1 MTSPSGRSRLAF
13 SRFCWAVLVY
23 TIGVIL
29 WGAFVRATG
38 SGAGCGSHW
47 PLCDGQVVPRSP
59 DAEMLIEFTH
69 RATSG
74 VAFLLVVV
82 MTVWAYRRFSTGSP
96 VRRAAAA
103 SLFFMVVE
111 ALLGAGLVIFGL
123 VGDDDSL
130 ARAWMM
136 AFHLVNTFLLLGAIS
151 LTAWWGSGRPTP
163 AAAGLR
169 TSGIPVG
176 ALLLGLAL
184 LGMSG
189 AVTALGDTLFP
200 AVSFAEGLRQ
210 DFDAGSHILL
220 QLRVYHPVI
229 AAVLSFLVLGVCLRL
244 GRPEISPATFHLA
257 VITVVL
263 YLAQL
268 LIGVVN
274 LLLLAPVWLQ
284 LVHLLVADMIW
295 VSAVLLGA
303 SALAQ
308 TGRVGATAEAAVHA
322 GQAVAAVDGRPRPR
336 HTGHPL
342 K

>member
-1 MTSPSGRSRLAF
+1 MGMTSPSGRSRLAF

-111 ALLGAGLVIFGL
+111 ALLGAALVIFGL

-130 ARAWMM
+130 ARAWVM

-151 LTAWWGSGRPTP
+151 LTA
-163 AAAGLR
+163 LR
-169 TSGIPVG
+169 
-176 ALLLGLAL
+176 
-184 LGMSG
+184 
-189 AVTALGDTLFP
+189 
-200 AVSFAEGLRQ
+200 
-210 DFDAGSHILL
+210 
-220 QLRVYHPVI
+220 
-229 AAVLSFLVLGVCLRL
+229 
-244 GRPEISPATFHLA
+244 
-257 VITVVL
+257 
-263 YLAQL
+263 
-268 LIGVVN
+268 
-274 LLLLAPVWLQ
+274 
-284 LVHLLVADMIW
+284 
-295 VSAVLLGA
+295 
-303 SALAQ
+303 
-308 TGRVGATAEAAVHA
+308 
-322 GQAVAAVDGRPRPR
+322 GQAVILVAILPEPGQFDKIVRDVCANLKLKNPPYSLSEPEPFRIGGTPAIRVSYQVSRDNIPVVVFFVFFHNANRLFQVMCSCPVDLLDENKADFERVIAS
-336 HTGHPL
+336 L
-342 K
+342 ALD

>member
-1 MTSPSGRSRLAF
+1 MSMTPASSRPQLAF
-13 SRFCWAVLVY
+13 SRFCWGVLVY
-23 TIGVIL
+23 TVGVIL

-74 VAFLLVVV
+74 IAFLLVVV
-82 MTVWAYRRFSTGSP
+82 LTVWAFRRFSPGSP
-96 VRRAAAA
+96 VRWAAAA
-103 SLFFMVVE
+103 SLLFMVVE

-130 ARAWMM
+130 ARAWVM
-136 AFHLVNTFLLLGAIS
+136 AFHLVNTFLLLGALS
-151 LTAWWGSGRPTP
+151 LTAWWSSGGPTP
-163 AAAGLR
+163 VAAGMR
-169 TSGIPVG
+169 AVG
-176 ALLLGLAL
+176 APVTVLLLGLLL

-189 AVTALGDTLFP
+189 AVAALGDTLFP

-210 DFDAGSHILL
+210 DFAPGAHLLL
-220 QLRVYHPVI
+220 QLRIYHPVL
-229 AAVLSFLVLGVCLRL
+229 AVVVSFVVLGVSLRL
-244 GRPEISPATFHLA
+244 GHPESDPTTFRLA
-257 VITVVL
+257 AITVVL
-263 YLAQL
+263 FLAQL

-284 LVHLLVADMIW
+284 LVHLLVADLIW

-303 SALAQ
+303 SAMSRRPPGESSEA
-308 TGRVGATAEAAVHA
+308 RAAV
-322 GQAVAAVDGRPRPR
+322 QPSSAVS
-336 HTGHPL
+336 
-342 K
+342 